1 MSQMTTNIR
10 IHPELQSVKAHQ
22 LPTSRWA
29 LGTMQAVLRW
39 INRVHRRRFKR
50 VLSNTRIL
58 STDGYQVPTLVVRPE
73 QSPTPGP
80 ALVYFH
86 GGAFVM
92 EGAPAH
98 IENVVRYARE
108 ANCTVLFVEYRL
120 APHHVFPAG
129 FDDCYAA
136 LKWTIANAAY
146 LGIDTT
152 RIAVGGDSAG
162 GNLAAGVAQRALQED
177 HIVLTGQLLIYPAV
191 DLLCDRPS
199 MTLFKNIPP
208 FKNMSG
214 VQLAEAYLGGMPSKP
229 LPPYSSPID
238 GALSGLPPAYVET
251 PQFDPLHDQGIDYAR
266 LLEAAGVEVEL
277 NNIPGA
283 IHGFDIVAPKS
294 AVSHEAMDRRI
305 QFLRRIFARD
315 AECSRNDTAP

>member
-1 MSQMTTNIR
+1 MSHMTTHIQ
-10 IHPELQSVKAHQ
+10 IHPELQSVKAHV

-29 LGTMQAVLRW
+29 LGAMQTILRLV
-39 INRVHRRRFKR
+39 NRIHRRKFKR
-50 VLSNTRIL
+50 VLSNTLIR
-58 STDGYQVPTLVVRPE
+58 SPDGYLAPTLIIRPE
-73 QSPTPGP
+73 QPQTRMP

-98 IENVVRYARE
+98 VANAVRYANE

-136 LKWTIANAAY
+136 LKWTITNA
-146 LGIDTT
+146 LHLDIDTT
-152 RIAVGGDSAG
+152 RIAIGGDSAG

-177 HIVLTGQLLIYPAV
+177 HIALTGQLLIYPAV
-191 DLLCDRPS
+191 DLLCTRPS
-199 MTLFKNIPP
+199 MTLFKDVPP
-208 FKNMSG
+208 FKGLSAG
-214 VQLAEAYLGGMPSKP
+214 QIAATYLGAMPSKP

-238 GALSGLPPAYVET
+238 GTLSGLPPAYVET

-266 LLEAAGVEVEL
+266 MLEAEGVEVEL
-277 NNIPGA
+277 NDIAGA
-283 IHGFDIVAPKS
+283 IHGFDVVAPKS
-294 AVSHEAMDRRI
+294 GVSHEAMERRI
-305 QFLRRIFARD
+305 QFLRRIF
-315 AECSRNDTAP
+315 SRPS